1 MLPQNY
7 WKIWLEFRKLKPQ
20 DSGYALLRQDLLK
33 QRQAMLTSL
42 AERCL
47 LTWVQ
52 DPSPMLGRSAQTWFW
67 FNHFN
72 VHAAKGQ
79 VGVLLASYWH
89 EALQPQ
95 VQGRF
100 ADMLQAATLHPAML
114 VYLDNASN
122 VRGRGNEN
130 HARELL
136 ELHTLGV
143 QGGYTQADVQALA
156 RAMTGWGVDFASF
169 ASGQPER
176 AVFFSKRHDPAQVQV
191 LGQSVQGAGAQVLPA
206 VLQRLAAH
214 PRTAQHI
221 AQRMCV
227 WAVTDEP
234 PAAWVQHVATVFTE
248 SGGSLPLVW
257 AEVQVLRQ
265 RWRQQ
270 GGALSFTDPL
280 RYTVA
285 ALQLL
290 CNGQPLH
297 NLKPV
302 LRWLQLLGQPWFGR
316 STPDGYPL
324 RGDAWLNTGQ
334 LTQRVELAREMV
346 ASLPTLL
353 GWPDAAARAEHAQ
366 TVLDSDR
373 GRALQAWLP
382 PSARA
387 VLQRTRQPHEAL
399 ALLLASP
406 ACMFH

>member
-1 MLPQNY
+1 MAGLAPF
-7 WKIWLEFRKLKPQ
+7 FRPVYQIMQLQKLVNMF
-20 DSGYALLRQDLLK
+20 GGDLMRRYGEK
-33 QRQAMLTSL
+33 
-42 AERCL
+42 
-47 LTWVQ
+47 
-52 DPSPMLGRSAQTWFW
+52 
-67 FNHFN
+67 
-72 VHAAKGQ
+72 VHK
-79 VGVLLASYWH
+79 L
-89 EALQPQ
+89 
-95 VQGRF
+95 
-100 ADMLQAATLHPAML
+100 TLHGGFSCPNR
-114 VYLDNASN
+114 DGTI
-122 VRGRGNEN
+122 GRGGCTFCN
-130 HARELL
+130 
-136 ELHTLGV
+136 V
-143 QGGYTQADVQALA
+143 
-156 RAMTGWGVDFASF
+156 ASF
-169 ASGQPER
+169 ADEEQQHRSIAEQ
-176 AVFFSKRHDPAQVQV
+176 
-191 LGQSVQGAGAQVLPA
+191 
-206 VLQRLAAH
+206 LAH
-214 PRTAQHI
+214 Q
-221 AQRMCV
+221 AQRV
-227 WAVTDEP
+227 NRAKRYLAYFQAYTS
-234 PAAWVQHVATVFTE
+234 TF
-248 SGGSLPLVW
+248 

-270 GGALSFTDPL
+270 GGALLFTDPL